1 MDTKIG
7 GMAKR
12 SALRGYLLEEAL
24 AWLLRH
30 SGYRLLVDHQQDRD
44 ELTGSGGALRVRGRG
59 AVHQVDVLGE
69 FAFTPAF
76 SLPVRLFLEAKHYQ
90 DPCRL
95 EVVRNAHGVLHDVN
109 ENFMNHEG
117 TRPRRRYQ
125 YTYALFSA
133 NGFTKEAQQ
142 YALAHQISLVDLS
155 GESFTWLRKAIKST
169 AANLYQAQE
178 NYAMGRFPVAW
189 MRKELR
195 EALGTCPPGIQM
207 SGETSAAQFKASAST
222 ILTQFVDALEQ
233 HAAAELLLGFPSA
246 PFILPLAAE
255 DQGHFLSYVEQS
267 PDHAV
272 RLRRSG
278 QAATAEWAL
287 SPREDGDAYRL
298 AFKLPEHIEEWISG
312 IAEKERQR
320 TLDIKQQFLSSITIY
335 RMNGSG
341 VRAYQLRYEP
351 SELRQA

>member
-1 MDTKIG
+1 
-7 GMAKR
+7 MAKR

-30 SGYRLLVDHQQDRD
+30 SGYRLLVDASQDRT
-44 ELTGSGGALRVRGRG
+44 ELTGSGGTLRVRGRG

-76 SLPVRLFLEAKHYQ
+76 SLPVRLFLEAKHYRE
-90 DPCRL
+90 PCRL

-109 ENFMNHEG
+109 ENFMDHGG
-117 TRPRRRYQ
+117 TRPRRRFQ

-133 NGFTKEAQQ
+133 NGFTPEAQR

-155 GESFTWLRKAIKST
+155 GESFSWLRNAIKTT
-169 AANLYQAQE
+169 AAELYKAQGDHAVE
-178 NYAMGRFPVAW
+178 RFPVAW
-189 MRKELR
+189 MRKQLR
-195 EALGTCPPGIQM
+195 EALGTCPPGVPL
-207 SGETSAAQFKASAST
+207 SGDTNAVQFRASASV
-222 ILTQFVDALEQ
+222 LLASFVDALEQ
-233 HAAAELLLGFPSA
+233 HASAELLLGFPAA
-246 PFILPLAAE
+246 PFILPLVAE
-255 DQGHFLSYVEQS
+255 DQESFLSYVEQS

-272 RLRRSG
+272 RLRRFG
-278 QAATAEWAL
+278 QAATAEWEL
-287 SPREDGDAYRL
+287 FPRVDEGAYRL

-312 IAEKERQR
+312 VAEKERQR
-320 TLDIKQQFLSSITIY
+320 TMDVKEQFLSSITIY

-351 SELRQA
+351 SELRQISGGSH

>member
-1 MDTKIG
+1 
-7 GMAKR
+7 MAKR

-30 SGYRLLVDHQQDRD
+30 SGYRLLVDERQDRA
-44 ELTGSGGALRVRGRG
+44 ELTGAGGALRVRGRG

-76 SLPVRLFLEAKHYQ
+76 SLPIRLFLEAKYYREK
-90 DPCRL
+90 CRL

-109 ENFMNHEG
+109 ENFMDHEG

-133 NGFTKEAQQ
+133 NGFTPEAQR

-155 GESFTWLRKAIKST
+155 GESFTWLRKAIRT
-169 AANLYQAQE
+169 AAADLYEAQE
-178 NYAMGRFPVAW
+178 DHAVGRFPVAW
-189 MRKELR
+189 MRRELR
-195 EALGTCPPGIQM
+195 EALGTCPPGVPL
-207 SGETSAAQFKASAST
+207 SGDTNAVQFKASAT
-222 ILTQFVDALEQ
+222 VVLTHFVDALEQ
-233 HAAAELLLGFPSA
+233 YAAAELLLGFPSA
-246 PFILPLAAE
+246 PFILPLAAQ
-255 DQGHFLSYVEQS
+255 DQEQFLSYVEQS

-278 QAATAEWAL
+278 QAATAEWTL
-287 SPREDGDAYRL
+287 SPREDEDAYRL

-320 TLDIKQQFLSSITIY
+320 TLDIKAQFLSSITIY

-351 SELRQA
+351 SELRLP

>member
-1 MDTKIG
+1 
-7 GMAKR
+7 MAKR

-30 SGYRLLVDHQQDRD
+30 SGYRLLVDYRQDD
-44 ELTGSGGALRVRGRG
+44 AELIGSGGSLRVRGRG

-76 SLPVRLFLEAKHYQ
+76 SLPVRMFLEAKHHST
-90 DPCRL
+90 PCEL

-109 ENFMNHEG
+109 ENFMSHAG

-133 NGFTKEAQQ
+133 NGFSPSAQQ

-155 GESFTWLRKAIKST
+155 GESFTWLRKAIRTT
-169 AANLYQAQE
+169 AASLYSAQ
-178 NYAMGRFPVAW
+178 NAHAVARFPVTW
-189 MRKELR
+189 MRKVLR
-195 EALGTCPPGIQM
+195 EALGTWPTGVPPLPVTTNA
-207 SGETSAAQFKASAST
+207 EQFKAAASV
-222 ILTQFVDALEQ
+222 ILTQFVDTLEQ
-233 HAAAELLLGFPSA
+233 HAAAELLLGFPAA

-255 DQGHFLSYVEQS
+255 DQEQFLSYAEQC

-278 QAATAEWAL
+278 QAATAEWTL
-287 SPREDGDAYRL
+287 SPREDEGAYRL
-298 AFKLPEHIEEWISG
+298 AFKLPEHIEVWISG
-312 IAEKERQR
+312 IEEKERQR
-320 TLDIKQQFLSSITIY
+320 ILDIKQQFLSSITIY

-351 SELRQA
+351 SELRPSPGGGQ

>member
-1 MDTKIG
+1 
-7 GMAKR
+7 MAKR

-30 SGYRLLVDHQQDRD
+30 SGYTLLVDDRQDRD
-44 ELTGSGGALRVRGRG
+44 ELVGSGGTLRVRGRG

-69 FAFTPAF
+69 FVFTPAF

-90 DPCRL
+90 EPCRL

-109 ENFMNHEG
+109 ENFMNHG
-117 TRPRRRYQ
+117 GARPKRRYQ

-155 GESFTWLRKAIKST
+155 GASFTWLRKAIKTT
-169 AANLYQAQE
+169 AADLYKAQE
-178 NYAMGRFPVAW
+178 DHAVERFPVAW

-195 EALGTCPPGIQM
+195 EALGTCPPGIPM
-207 SGETSAAQFKASAST
+207 SGDTNAMQFKASASG

-255 DQGHFLSYVEQS
+255 DQDQFLSYAEQS

-272 RLRRSG
+272 RLHRSG
-278 QAATAEWAL
+278 QATTAEWAL
-287 SPREDGDAYRL
+287 SPREDDGAYRL
-298 AFKLPEHIEEWISG
+298 TFKLPEHIEEWISG
-312 IAEKERQR
+312 IAEKESQR
-320 TLDIKQQFLSSITIY
+320 TLDVKAQFLSSITIY
-335 RMNGSG
+335 RMNGRG

-351 SELRQA
+351 SELRLS